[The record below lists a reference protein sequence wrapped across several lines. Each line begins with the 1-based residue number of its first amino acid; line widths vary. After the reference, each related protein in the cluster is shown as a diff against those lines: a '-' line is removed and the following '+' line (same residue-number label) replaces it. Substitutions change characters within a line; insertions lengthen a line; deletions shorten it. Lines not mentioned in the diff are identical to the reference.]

1 MTPPKRKKKVVD
13 GEVGFQQPMAAAAT
27 TIRHQG
33 ATKVRVGWE
42 ANASTFTAKVRRAL
56 KVWCEG
62 PPYPQTY
69 KVGAAAPR

>member
-1 MTPPKRKKKVVD
+1 
-13 GEVGFQQPMAAAAT
+13 MAAAAT